1 MKSVLEVSSIFVTC
15 LMFTLPVVAE
25 STVTVLADGDS
36 LLFNG
41 AYSLVIGRSART
53 YFDLYDFPT
62 ANALGS
68 IVSFWP
74 GEGTERSSVMAGSP
88 IVKFGGRLYYIV
100 YSSVEI
106 EEPSGA
112 EESQVVRA
120 EASFDGGSPGRQGT
134 IHTTYTL
141 RPGVGLVEITSTL
154 TNSGDETLQG
164 LVYWLHY
171 ASDQFYPYATDPY
184 SQLHFELTPK
194 PDHYVG
200 WVDRNRFEE
209 GEPAAV
215 DLAPGKS
222 YEIRYALVADRDSET
237 VLRRIFSSLGIA
249 AEPAVIRFQDLA
261 SGLFEVVVRDA
272 TQDFVVFRN
281 FLDDPSP
288 LRLMLPPGQ
297 YSVTGNLF
305 PAVVQAE
312 LMVVTGKAADCT
324 LVSPPRGRV
333 RVAVKDQTGAPLPGK
348 VTFIGLGETPSPYFR
363 PHDPVQSGLSWE
375 EVKNSVHPAFSE
387 LDVELPVG
395 DYLVSASR
403 GPEYVAPQVEIEVA
417 TGGLQKLDFDLER
430 VVETAGL
437 IAVDPHMHTLRSDGA
452 VNERERVLSLVG
464 EGVEVAVASDH
475 FYRNDYTPQ
484 IEALGFES
492 YLKVIPG
499 SEISIRN
506 PRDYEYTLD
515 FNLYPLGPDEGGWK
529 APETLSEEVAPIFEA
544 TRQRYPDALIQLNHP
559 RNSSW
564 DYFNSYRL
572 DPETAATAREG
583 FWTGFDVLE
592 VLNGPSPSFNNNAAT
607 IKDWLNLLSRGFF
620 YPAIASSDAHQIDTE
635 EPGYSRT
642 YVYVADQDIA
652 ELEIGAVIAALGEG
666 HSFVTNGPIVEVT
679 VNDRFLPGD
688 SLSAPGGEV
697 ELLIE
702 VRTAPW
708 VTADEARILVNGVVE
723 RVLTIDGAPGA
734 MQSLQERV
742 HLELDRDA
750 FVLVEVV
757 GHQSLYPV
765 VQAKTLSPGRS
776 SGTVTPYALTNPIF
790 VDVDGNGRFDPP
802 LPKLIRSLSGDF

>member
-1 MKSVLEVSSIFVTC
+1 MKSVLEVSSIFVTL
-15 LMFTLPVVAE
+15 LMSTLPVVAE
-25 STVTVLADGDS
+25 STVNVLDDGDS

-53 YFDLYDFPT
+53 YFDLYDYPT

-74 GEGTERSSVMAGSP
+74 TEGTERSAIMAGSP
-88 IVKFGGRLYYIV
+88 VVRIDGRLYHPV
-100 YSSVEI
+100 YSSVEVEDAAGI
-106 EEPSGA
+106 EEPL
-112 EESQVVRA
+112 VVRA
-120 EASFDGGSPGRQGT
+120 EASFDGGSPGRQGR

-141 RPGVGLVEITSTL
+141 RPGVGLVEVSSTL
-154 TNSGDETLQG
+154 RNSGDETLRE
-164 LVYWLHY
+164 LVYSLYY
-171 ASDQFYPYATDPY
+171 AGDQFYPYETDPY

-209 GEPAAV
+209 GEPVAV
-215 DLAPGKS
+215 DLAPGES
-222 YEIRYALVADRDSET
+222 YEIRYALVAERDSET

-249 AEPAVIRFQDLA
+249 AEPVVIRFQDLPA
-261 SGLFEVVVRDA
+261 GLFEVVVRDI
-272 TQDFVVFRN
+272 TRDFVVFRN
-281 FLDDPSP
+281 FLHDPSP

-305 PAVVQAE
+305 PAVVRTEISVVAGAAAE
-312 LMVVTGKAADCT
+312 CT

-333 RVAVKDQTGAPLPGK
+333 RVVVEDENGAPLPGK
-348 VTFIGLGETPSPYFR
+348 VTFIGLGDTPSPYFR
-363 PHDPVQSGLSWE
+363 PHDPVREGRSWE

-387 LDVELPVG
+387 LEVELPVG
-395 DYLVSASR
+395 QYLVSASR
-403 GPEYVAPQVEIEVA
+403 GPEYSAQQVEVEVA
-417 TGGLQKLDFDLER
+417 SGGLQKVDFELER

-437 IAVDPHMHTLRSDGA
+437 LAVDPHMHTLRSDGT

-475 FYRNDYTPQ
+475 FFRADYTPQ
-484 IEALGFES
+484 IEALRLAD
-492 YLKVIPG
+492 YLKAIPG

-506 PRDYEYTLD
+506 PHDYEYTLD

-564 DYFNSYRL
+564 DYFNSYQL
-572 DPETAATAREG
+572 DPETAATAREN

-592 VLNGPSPSFNNNAAT
+592 ILNGPSPLFNNNAVT

-620 YPAIASSDAHQIDTE
+620 YPAVGSSDAHQIDTE

-642 YVYVADQDIA
+642 YVYVADQNIA
-652 ELEIGAVIAALGEG
+652 EVEIAAVIAALAKGR
-666 HSFVTNGPIVEVT
+666 SFVTNGPIVEVT
-679 VNDRFLPGD
+679 ANDRFLPGD
-688 SLSAPGGEV
+688 SLCAPGGDV

-708 VTADEARILVNGVVE
+708 ITADEARVLVNGVVE
-723 RVLTIDGAPGA
+723 RVLTMDKAPGA

-757 GHQSLYPV
+757 GYESLYPV
-765 VQAKTLSPGRS
+765 VQANALSPGEP
-776 SGTVTPYALTNPIF
+776 SGEVTPYALTNPVF

-802 LPKLIRSLSGDF
+802 LPKLIRSLSGDS